1 MKTLIL
7 GSGAIGSIIAA
18 YLTVED
24 RDVSIADP
32 WFQHVEKVRTVG
44 LQVQA
49 VDRDFDVRLRALQ
62 MDELDQ
68 YGKADV
74 VVISCK
80 SYDTRLMALIARE
93 HLLES
98 TVVMSAQNGMN
109 DDRIASIVGRSRMVG
124 SVVVM
129 GGHLL
134 DAGTVRRTSPDAA
147 GSLILGNLY
156 DTNDHTLEQM
166 EDYFSPLGGLRISTN
181 IWPDRWSKL
190 TLNSMS
196 NTMAGLSGL
205 KTSTL
210 WSNQM
215 CLDVII
221 ALGHECALVAQAA
234 GIKMAPVFSS
244 IPHELLLSADKVGNL
259 SWRGVQERMLT
270 VSGTRTGNRRNIPSL
285 LQDVLKGRRTEV
297 HYLNGCVASEGRRM
311 GVATPMND
319 MLIAAFS
326 PIEIGDQEPGL
337 GNVLPL
343 GKAVS
348 EQYG

>member
-337 GNVLPL
+337 ENVLPL

>member
-49 VDRDFDVRLRALQ
+49 VDRDFDVRLHALQ

-68 YGKADV
+68 YGTADV

-93 HLLES
+93 HLHES

-156 DTNDHTLEQM
+156 DTNDYMLEQM

-259 SWRGVQERMLT
+259 SWRGVLERMLT
-270 VSGTRTGNRRNIPSL
+270 VSGTRTGKRSNIPSL

-297 HYLNGCVASEGRRM
+297 HYLNGFVASEGRRM

-319 MLIAAFS
+319 MLIATFS
-326 PIEIGDQEPGL
+326 PIEIGDPEPGL